1 MPALRDELMLDNRPL
16 WSIGFAVMIRSI
28 GFGATWPFMAI
39 FFNRD
44 LKVPIYEV
52 GLIFALL
59 AVSGVFF
66 QIFGGYLADFRGRRF
81 SLLFGSASGIAIY
94 SSIVMLLLERAGIL
108 PIVVLFI
115 LTSLSGSVIFPA
127 ANAYVAD
134 VTAPA
139 QRSRAY
145 SIYRILANTGWAI
158 GPLTGSQLFQFG
170 IVWVFVL
177 VDVSVILQFAVLY
190 LLVRERRAPA
200 GKGAGI
206 RERFAML
213 LVYDPSLMLF
223 SGATFLLM
231 ILVSQFSVT
240 LPAFAVSRGT
250 IAAYQ
255 LGYIYAVNGLVVVFG
270 QFPVTSLVRNFRE
283 TNVVIFGAL
292 FYMLGYF
299 LLSFSTSL
307 LQLMFDMAVITIGEN
322 LTTPSIN
329 AIVSRLAPSD
339 RVGRYMAFN
348 GMANSAGR
356 ALGPTVGSVL
366 LFVFAY
372 DGLKVW
378 SSLDMFG
385 ALSILLVLALPRMRN
400 PSPVFSQ

>member
-39 FFNRD
+39 FFNRE

-52 GLIFALL
+52 GLIFAML

-81 SLLFGSASGIAIY
+81 SLLFGSASGIVIY
-94 SSIVMLLLERAGIL
+94 TSIVILLLDRVGVV
-108 PIVVLFI
+108 PIIALFI
-115 LTSLSGSVIFPA
+115 LTSISGSIIFPA

-134 VTAPA
+134 VTSPA

-145 SIYRILANTGWAI
+145 SIYRILANTGWAV
-158 GPLTGSQLFQFG
+158 GPLTGSQLFRFG
-170 IVWVFVL
+170 IVWIFIL
-177 VDVSVILQFAVLY
+177 VDVTLILQFTVLY
-190 LLVRERRAPA
+190 ILVSDRKSPS
-200 GKGAGI
+200 GKGTGI

-213 LVYDPSLMLF
+213 LVFDSQLLLF

-240 LPAFAVSRGT
+240 LPSFAITRGS
-250 IAAYQ
+250 IATYQ

-270 QFPVTSLVRNFRE
+270 QFPVTSLVRDIRE
-283 TNVVIFGAL
+283 MNVVIFGAL

-299 LLSFSTSL
+299 LLSFSGSL
-307 LQLMFDMAVITIGEN
+307 LQLMFDMVVITIGEN

-339 RVGRYMAFN
+339 KVGRYMAFN

-356 ALGPTVGSVL
+356 AMGPTVGSIL

-378 SSLDMFG
+378 SFLDMFG
-385 ALSILLVLALPRMRN
+385 ALSILLMLVLQRTR
-400 PSPVFSQ
+400 SS

>member
-39 FFNRD
+39 FFNRE

-52 GLIFALL
+52 GLIFAML

-81 SLLFGSASGIAIY
+81 SLLFGSASGIVIY
-94 SSIVMLLLERAGIL
+94 TSIVILLLDRVGVV
-108 PIVVLFI
+108 PIIALFI
-115 LTSLSGSVIFPA
+115 LTSISGSIIFPA

-134 VTAPA
+134 VTSPA

-145 SIYRILANTGWAI
+145 SIYRILANTGWAV

-170 IVWVFVL
+170 IVWIFLL
-177 VDVSVILQFAVLY
+177 VDVTLILQFTVLY
-190 LLVRERRAPA
+190 ILVSDRKSPS
-200 GKGAGI
+200 GKGTGM

-213 LVYDPSLMLF
+213 LVYDSQLLLF

-240 LPAFAVSRGT
+240 LPSFAITRGS
-250 IAAYQ
+250 IATYQ

-270 QFPVTSLVRNFRE
+270 QFPVTSLVRNIRE
-283 TNVVIFGAL
+283 MNVVIFGAL

-299 LLSFSTSL
+299 LLSFSGSL

-322 LTTPSIN
+322 LATPGIN

-339 RVGRYMAFN
+339 KVGRYMAFN

-356 ALGPTVGSVL
+356 AMGPTVGSIL

-378 SSLDMFG
+378 SFLDMFG
-385 ALSILLVLALPRMRN
+385 ALAILLMLVLQRMRN
-400 PSPVFSQ
+400 S

>member
-39 FFNRD
+39 FFNRE

-52 GLIFALL
+52 GLIFAML

-66 QIFGGYLADFRGRRF
+66 QILGGYLADFRGRRF
-81 SLLFGSASGIAIY
+81 SLLFGSASGIVIY
-94 SSIVMLLLERAGIL
+94 TSIIILLLDRAG
-108 PIVVLFI
+108 VVPVIALFI
-115 LTSLSGSVIFPA
+115 LTSISGSIIFPA

-134 VTAPA
+134 VTSPA

-145 SIYRILANTGWAI
+145 SIYRILANTGWAV

-170 IVWVFVL
+170 IVWIFLL
-177 VDVSVILQFAVLY
+177 VDVTLILQFTVLY
-190 LLVRERRAPA
+190 ILVSDRKSPS
-200 GKGAGI
+200 GKGTGM

-213 LVYDPSLMLF
+213 LVYDSQLLLF

-240 LPAFAVSRGT
+240 LPSFAITRGS
-250 IAAYQ
+250 IATYQ

-270 QFPVTSLVRNFRE
+270 QFPVTSLVRNIRE
-283 TNVVIFGAL
+283 MNVVIFGAL

-299 LLSFSTSL
+299 LLSFSGSL

-322 LTTPSIN
+322 LATPGIN

-339 RVGRYMAFN
+339 KVGRYMAFN

-356 ALGPTVGSVL
+356 AMGPTVGSIL

-378 SSLDMFG
+378 SFLDMFG
-385 ALSILLVLALPRMRN
+385 ALAILLMLVLQRMRN
-400 PSPVFSQ
+400 S

>member
-39 FFNRD
+39 FFNRE

-52 GLIFALL
+52 GLIFAML

-81 SLLFGSASGIAIY
+81 SLLFGSASGIVIY
-94 SSIVMLLLERAGIL
+94 TSIIILLLDRAG
-108 PIVVLFI
+108 VVPVIALFI
-115 LTSLSGSVIFPA
+115 LTSISGSIIFPA

-134 VTAPA
+134 VTSPA

-145 SIYRILANTGWAI
+145 SIYRILANTGWAV

-170 IVWVFVL
+170 IVWIFLL
-177 VDVSVILQFAVLY
+177 VDVTLILQFTVLY
-190 LLVRERRAPA
+190 ILVSDRKSPS
-200 GKGAGI
+200 GKGTGM

-213 LVYDPSLMLF
+213 LVYDSQLLLF

-240 LPAFAVSRGT
+240 LPSFAITRGS
-250 IAAYQ
+250 IATYQ

-270 QFPVTSLVRNFRE
+270 QFPVTSLVRNIRE
-283 TNVVIFGAL
+283 MNVVIFGAL

-299 LLSFSTSL
+299 LLSFSGSL

-322 LTTPSIN
+322 LATPGIN

-339 RVGRYMAFN
+339 KVGRYMAFN

-356 ALGPTVGSVL
+356 AMGPTVGSIL

-378 SSLDMFG
+378 SFLDMFG
-385 ALSILLVLALPRMRN
+385 ALAILLMLVLQRMRN
-400 PSPVFSQ
+400 S

>member
-39 FFNRD
+39 FFNRE

-52 GLIFALL
+52 GLIFAML

-66 QIFGGYLADFRGRRF
+66 QILGGYLADFRGRRF
-81 SLLFGSASGIAIY
+81 SLLFGSASGIVIY
-94 SSIVMLLLERAGIL
+94 TSIVILLLDRAGVV
-108 PIVVLFI
+108 PIIALFI
-115 LTSLSGSVIFPA
+115 LTSISGSIIFPA

-134 VTAPA
+134 VTSPA

-145 SIYRILANTGWAI
+145 SIYRILANTGWAV
-158 GPLTGSQLFQFG
+158 GPLTGSQLFRFG
-170 IVWVFVL
+170 IVWIFIL
-177 VDVSVILQFAVLY
+177 VDVTLILQFTVLY
-190 LLVRERRAPA
+190 ILVSDRKSPS
-200 GKGAGI
+200 GKGTGI

-213 LVYDPSLMLF
+213 LVFDSQLLLF

-240 LPAFAVSRGT
+240 LPSFAITRGS
-250 IAAYQ
+250 IATYQ

-270 QFPVTSLVRNFRE
+270 QFPVTSLVRNIRE
-283 TNVVIFGAL
+283 MNVVIFGAL

-299 LLSFSTSL
+299 LLSFSGSL
-307 LQLMFDMAVITIGEN
+307 LQLMFDMVVITIGEN

-339 RVGRYMAFN
+339 KVGRYMAFN

-356 ALGPTVGSVL
+356 AMGPTVGSIL

-378 SSLDMFG
+378 SFLDMFG
-385 ALSILLVLALPRMRN
+385 ALSILLMLVLQRTR
-400 PSPVFSQ
+400 SS